1 MAIYVKVKS
10 LTYII
15 LSLHKLMAGQNFSN
29 VLHIVAEFKDVI
41 TDSY

>member
-15 LSLHKLMAGQNFSN
+15 LSLHKLMAGQISLN
-29 VLHIVAEFKDVI
+29 VLHIVAEFKDL
-41 TDSY
+41 

>member
-15 LSLHKLMAGQNFSN
+15 LSLHKLMAGQISLTFYTLLQN
-29 VLHIVAEFKDVI
+29 LR
-41 TDSY
+41 TL